1 MRFFS
6 MSRYWYI
13 DWGIATLNEYI
24 LEMQNVT
31 KTFPGV
37 VALDNINFRVKTGEV
52 HALCGE
58 NGAGKSTLMKILN
71 GIYQAD
77 SGTIKING
85 EQVKINNAQEARQFG
100 LSLIFQ
106 EFNLVNTLSVTEN
119 IYLGKLTGEKRGLI
133 NWKELR
139 QKSESL
145 IKGLGYNIDV
155 RKKVQELSPAEKQMV
170 EIAKAFSVES
180 TIIAMDEPT
189 SSLATNET
197 EHLFKIIETL
207 KASGIT
213 IIYISHKLDEL
224 FRICDSITV
233 MRDGQ
238 IVDTVK
244 ASKTSQNEL
253 ISMMVGRPMSM
264 EFPKREPKIGETI
277 LEVSH
282 LSGNGPVEDVSFEL
296 HKGEILGIAGLVGSG
311 RTELVEMIFGAAK
324 SDSGEIRVHG
334 KTVKI
339 NSPKEGKRN
348 SLGLITEDR
357 KETGLALSY
366 SVVENIVITK
376 LEKVFKGPVYQRN
389 RANQYADS
397 LVESLSIKTPS
408 LKQSIMN
415 LSGGNQQKVVLAK
428 WLFSD
433 VEVLILDEPT
443 RGIDVGAKYEIYLL
457 MNKLVAQGKSIIMI
471 SSELPEVLGM
481 SDRVIVMNEG
491 RKKGEL
497 IGEDINSEKVMSV
510 AIL

>member
-1 MRFFS
+1 M
-6 MSRYWYI
+6 
-13 DWGIATLNEYI
+13 NEYI

-37 VALDNINFRVKTGEV
+37 VALDNINFRVSAGEV

-77 SGTIKING
+77 SGMIIING
-85 EQVKINNAQEARQFG
+85 EKVEINDPQEAYKLG

-119 IYLGKLTGEKRGLI
+119 IYLGKLTGEKGGLV

-139 QKSESL
+139 QKSEEL
-145 IKGLGYNIDV
+145 IKGLGYHIDV

-170 EIAKAFSVES
+170 EIAKALSVES

-189 SSLATNET
+189 SSLATSET
-197 EHLFKIIETL
+197 EHLFKIIEQL
-207 KASGIT
+207 KKIGIT
-213 IIYISHKLDEL
+213 IIYISHKLDEI
-224 FRICDSITV
+224 FKICDSVTV
-233 MRDGQ
+233 IRDGQ
-238 IVDTVK
+238 IINTI
-244 ASKTSQNEL
+244 KTSGTNQNEL
-253 ISMMVGRPMSM
+253 ISMMVGRPVSM
-264 EFPKREPKIGETI
+264 EFPKREANIGETI
-277 LEVSH
+277 LEVNN
-282 LSGNGPVEDVSFEL
+282 LAGNGPVEGVSFNL
-296 HKGEILGIAGLVGSG
+296 HKGEVLGIAGLVGSG

-324 SDSGEIRVHG
+324 CDAGEIKLNG
-334 KTVKI
+334 KLVKI
-339 NSPKEGKRN
+339 NSPKDGKRN
-348 SLGLITEDR
+348 SVGLITEDR

-376 LEKVFKGPVYQRN
+376 LEKVFKGPVYKKHDASR
-389 RANQYADS
+389 YADS
-397 LVESLSIKTPS
+397 LVQSLNIKTPS
-408 LKQSIMN
+408 LKQSLVN

-433 VEVLILDEPT
+433 VEILILDEPT

-497 IGEDINSEKVMSV
+497 VGADINSEKVMSV